1 MKIADLHQDIAYAI
15 KTGGYQ
21 PELNKNLF
29 MDFNEDIKGRHGDI
43 PKYKK
48 GNIKLIFGAIFP
60 AINTIS
66 EFELE
71 RLKRLY
77 PSLKESTISYIGN
90 FEEVID
96 QALIYRKL
104 IRRYH
109 DSLSLVR
116 ERKDFDL
123 LENSSKIGI
132 LMSLEGLDSLK
143 KPDDIEILFVLGIR
157 SIALT
162 WNYDNK
168 FASSCT
174 SKKDFGL
181 TSAGEK
187 VVELANELGMI
198 LDISHA
204 GKNTVLEVAS
214 ISKLPVIA
222 SHSNYFA
229 IANHKRNLDDDML
242 EAIRKTKGIVGFTF
256 IRSTIGE
263 NPGIEELSKH
273 IIAVK
278 ESFGSDILAIG
289 SDFFGI
295 ANTPLGL
302 EDASKIPLLLD
313 YLKKKGF
320 SDEDLEKIAWKNC
333 ARIIKEH
340 MNKWIDKL

>member
-1 MKIADLHQDIAYAI
+1 MMIADLHEDIAYAI

-29 MDFNEDIKGRHGDI
+29 IDFNKDIQGRHGDI

-48 GNIKLIFGAIFP
+48 GNVKLIFGAIFP
-60 AINTIS
+60 GINTIS
-66 EFELE
+66 EYELE
-71 RLKRLY
+71 RLKKLY
-77 PSLKESTISYIGN
+77 PSLKESTVSYIGN
-90 FEEVID
+90 FEEVVD

-104 IRRYH
+104 VKRYH
-109 DSLSLVR
+109 DSLLLV
-116 ERKDFDL
+116 KNQQDFSL

-143 KPDDIEILFVLGIR
+143 KPDDIEILFILGIR

-168 FASSCT
+168 FASACISR
-174 SKKDFGL
+174 KDFGL

-198 LDISHA
+198 LDVSHA
-204 GKNTVLEVAS
+204 GKNTVLDVANVS
-214 ISKLPVIA
+214 GLPIIA

-229 IANHKRNLDDDML
+229 ITKHKRNLDDDML
-242 EAIRKTKGIVGFTF
+242 EAIRKTRGIVGFTF
-256 IRSTIGE
+256 IRSTIGDD
-263 NPGIEELSKH
+263 PSIEELSKH

-278 ESFGSDILAIG
+278 ERFGPDILAIG

-295 ANTPLGL
+295 ENTPKGL
-302 EDASKIPLLLD
+302 EDASKIPILLE
-313 YLKKKGF
+313 YLKNKGF
-320 SDEDLEKIAWKNC
+320 SNEDLEKLAWKNC
-333 ARIIKEH
+333 ARVIREH
-340 MNKWIDKL
+340 MNKWSENL